1 MMTLGGAWTVFCMHE
16 QHRKQA
22 HKLYFYFPYIAVAD
36 RETDRQTVRQ
46 TGKNKT
52 KSKQNRQAKP
62 SPSFTFFVSP
72 PNPIALGLDF
82 HFHDLTYSSRGP
94 L

>member
-1 MMTLGGAWTVFCMHE
+1 MMTLGGRTVFCMHE

-22 HKLYFYFPYIAVAD
+22 NKLCFYFPYIAD
-36 RETDRQTVRQ
+36 RSTDRQTDRQ
-46 TGKNKT
+46 AKT
-52 KSKQNRQAKP
+52 KTISKQNRQTKP
-62 SPSFTFFVSP
+62 SPGFALFSP

-82 HFHDLTYSSRGP
+82 HFHDLSYSSQGP